1 MSLEYVKAEKI
12 NVSDYYDE
20 KWIQDKIEEDPSLIG
35 LGDLEIV
42 KRERRQST
50 GGRIDFLLHDPEIET
65 MYEVEIQ
72 LGPTNE
78 SHIIRTIEYCDIE
91 KRRFPNKDHKAVIIA
106 EDITSRFFNVISIMN
121 KSIPVIAIQL
131 NAIKI
136 ENKICLV
143 FTKVLDIFEEPED
156 EVDLGGETVDRRYWE
171 NHSNPKSI
179 TLMDKMIAISKEMYE
194 NPKVTYNKHHVALGT
209 LRRNY
214 AWFRSRVRE
223 GYCQFDVRL
232 GRNNIDKTKKSLEE
246 IGLPF
251 SLRRD
256 DTLAISIQTP
266 VFEENKEFIKKLFL
280 DACEMAK

>member
-1 MSLEYVKAEKI
+1 MNLEYVKAEKI
-12 NVSDYYDE
+12 NLSDYYDE

-214 AWFRSRVRE
+214 AWFRPRVRE